1 MKNISPQKN
10 DKKGIFLKKL
20 ILFIILFVLVD
31 TFFTRPLRR
40 KIEENQREKAI
51 IAKEEGEE
59 NLNDNE
65 EEKIVIDNKIIEPQ
79 DIILENEYIKLTV
92 NTKGLLLD
100 NLILKKY
107 NVSVDDESK
116 VKLLEYENKENFNY
130 ISVNWFSN
138 DESLKLPN
146 KNSIWVANKTK
157 LEDAN
162 DKIVFSYNNNEGII
176 FKIILSLDDKYMIN
190 VEQIVENNTSNRIYL
205 KPIWQI
211 QKRQKMQDK
220 NELSSFSGPIGV
232 FNNKMEEIKEKKL
245 KKNNIEFEKFNWAG
259 ITSKYWLT
267 AIVNEDFSNGK
278 INILKIN
285 NILKVQYATKN
296 NLIIS
301 GNSFSGTKGKIFAG
315 AKDFNILREYQVNNN
330 IKLFERSIDFGFFY
344 FLSKPLFLIL
354 NFFYK
359 IANNFGIAIIFLTLI
374 IKMLLYSNVKKSFVS
389 MAKMKKIQPEMKRL
403 QEVYKND
410 KITLQQ
416 ELVKLY
422 KKYDLN
428 PLASIAPIFIQIPVF
443 FSLYKVISISL
454 AMRQAP
460 FFGYIKDLSVGDPT
474 SIFNLFG
481 LLPYNAKITVGFLPC
496 LMCLTMYIQQKIT
509 ENMQGKQEFDSKS
522 AMGEQMQS
530 ANKMMKF
537 MPIIFLFIFS
547 GFPSGLLIYWI
558 FNNII
563 TILQQIYIGIILK
576 KQE

>member
-10 DKKGIFLKKL
+10 NKKTIFLKKL
-20 ILFIILFVLVD
+20 ILFIVLFILVD
-31 TFFTRPLRR
+31 KFFTRPLKK

-51 IAKEEGEE
+51 IAKEEEEE
-59 NLNDNE
+59 NLKNTNE
-65 EEKIVIDNKIIEPQ
+65 KKIAIDNKIIEPR
-79 DIILENEYIKLTV
+79 DIVLENEYIKLIV
-92 NTKGLLLD
+92 NTKGLLLS

-107 NVSVDDESK
+107 NVSVNDETK
-116 VKLLEYENKENFNY
+116 VKLLEYENRENFNY
-130 ISVNWFSN
+130 ISVNWLSN
-138 DESLKLPN
+138 DENLKLPD
-146 KNSIWVANKTK
+146 KNSIWVADKTK
-157 LEDAN
+157 LEDIN
-162 DKIVFSYNNNEGII
+162 DKIIFSHDNNEGII

-190 VEQIVENNTSNRIYL
+190 IEQIVENNTSNRIYL
-205 KPIWQI
+205 KPLWQI
-211 QKRQKMQDK
+211 QKRHKIQDK

-267 AIVNEDFSNGK
+267 AIINEDFSNGK
-278 INILKIN
+278 VNILKTN
-285 NILKVQYATKN
+285 NILKVQYITKN

-301 GNSFSGTKGKIFAG
+301 GNSFSGTKGKVFVG
-315 AKDFNILREYQVNNN
+315 AKDFDILREYQINNN

-354 NFFYK
+354 NFFNK
-359 IANNFGIAIIFLTLI
+359 IINNFGIAIIFLTLI

-403 QEVYKND
+403 QNIYKND

-422 KKYDLN
+422 KKHDLN
-428 PLASIAPIFIQIPVF
+428 PLSSIAPIFIQIPVF

-481 LLPYNAKITVGFLPC
+481 LLSYNPKIIIGFLPC

-522 AMGEQMQS
+522 AMDEQMQS

-547 GFPSGLLIYWI
+547 GFPTGLLIYWI
-558 FNNII
+558 SNNII
-563 TILQQIYIGIILK
+563 TILQQLYIGLILK
-576 KQE
+576 KEK